1 MPFIDSHAHLADRQF
16 DSDRAEVLAR
26 AGDAG
31 VECIL
36 NIANGTNAS
45 ELEHAL
51 RVAEQAPS
59 VWAAIGIHPHEARHS
74 TPALLGAVKELA
86 GDSRVLAVGEIG
98 LDYHYDH
105 SPRETQRAAF
115 REQLHLAGELG
126 LPVVIHCREAWSDC
140 LEILEQ
146 VWAATRRGG
155 ILHCFSGSL
164 DDARRARKWNFLIS
178 WAGNLTFPRAEELRA
193 VAAELPL
200 DAMLIETDCPY
211 LAPQPVRG
219 QRNEPAH
226 VRAVAAELGRLKNL
240 TEEEVGRVTRENFLR
255 LFPRVAEK
263 ATRAGS
269 ARTHG

>member
-36 NIANGTNAS
+36 NIANGTSAS
-45 ELEHAL
+45 ELEQAMS
-51 RVAEQAPS
+51 VAEQAPS
-59 VWAAIGIHPHEARHS
+59 LWAAIGIHPHEARHA
-74 TPALLGAVKELA
+74 TPVLLSAVKGLA
-86 GDSRVLAVGEIG
+86 RDSRVLAVGEIG

-115 REQLHLAGELG
+115 REQLYLAGEVE
-126 LPVVIHCREAWSDC
+126 LPVIIHCREAWPEC
-140 LEILEQ
+140 LEILGQ
-146 VWAATRRGG
+146 VWAETRRGG
-155 ILHCFSGSL
+155 ILHCFSGTL
-164 DDARRARKWNFLIS
+164 DDARRALTWNFLIS
-178 WAGNLTFPRAEELRA
+178 WAGNLTFPRAEKLRA

-200 DAMLIETDCPY
+200 DCMLIETDSPY

-240 TEEEVGRVTRENFLR
+240 TAEEVGRVTRKNFLR
-255 LFPRVAEK
+255 LFPRVEEN

-269 ARTHG
+269 AEAHG